1 MLMEKL
7 FLRDYGEGLVEI
19 TWSFR
24 ERRAL
29 PEDVQ
34 RGQSEDTLEIRKASV
49 RRARRQITRKV
60 LHGGLDHLL
69 SLDFKDN
76 VTELRPAL
84 RALRLFCDRVQ
95 AEIPGWKYLATRER
109 QKRGAWHFH
118 LAVQGRQDVKL
129 LRAIWW
135 SIVGDRG
142 GNIDVSESRAR
153 KLKNRRVYVAKYI
166 SKYIGKD
173 LEDWQLNKK
182 MYYHSKNVEDPP
194 VEEVAIVLSGELS
207 VWDWIEDL
215 LQSRYGGLEI
225 AYKWSEPFGENF
237 GFATTF

>member
-1 MLMEKL
+1 MEKL
-7 FLRDYGEGLVEI
+7 LLRDYGEGLLEI

-29 PEDVQ
+29 SEDTT
-34 RGQSEDTLEIRKASV
+34 RGQSEDTVEIREASV
-49 RRARRQITRKV
+49 RRARRHIKRKT

-76 VTELRPAL
+76 VTELRVAL

-95 AEIPGWKYLATRER
+95 AAIPGWKYLATRER

-118 LAVQGRQDVKL
+118 MAVKGRQDVKL
-129 LRAIWW
+129 LRSIWW
-135 SIVGDRG
+135 SVVGERK
-142 GNIDVSESRAR
+142 GNIDVQEPRAR
-153 KLKNRRVYVAKYI
+153 KTKNRRVYVAEYI

-194 VEEVAIVLSGELS
+194 VEEVAIVLNAELS
-207 VWDWIEDL
+207 VWDWIDDL
-215 LQSRYGGLEI
+215 LQSRFGGMELV
-225 AYKWSEPFGENF
+225 YKWSDPFGENF